1 MAAQTDV
8 VYRRGISGTALAERG
23 LTMWRKS
30 VMLMLVVVSVLLMV
44 GCTSSDHKA
53 GWNARGEVGKIWG
66 VGEQGVKSDLK
77 RVDKGMS
84 ESHRM
89 MAIMILSE
97 AGENTDLESYED
109 VYLVDVATNDGSNTA
124 TVVVVEEKGGS
135 QKTIVPQTIKDQGN
149 ISTP

>member
-1 MAAQTDV
+1 
-8 VYRRGISGTALAERG
+8 
-23 LTMWRKS
+23 
-30 VMLMLVVVSVLLMV
+30 MLVLVIASLILV

-53 GWNARGEVGKIWG
+53 EWKARGEVGNIWG

-77 RVDKGMS
+77 RVDSGMS

-109 VYLVDVATNDGSNTA
+109 VYLVDVATDDGSNTA
-124 TVVVVEEKGGS
+124 TVVVVEDKNGS
-135 QKTIVPQTIKDQGN
+135 QKTIVPQTVKDQGN
-149 ISTP
+149 ISAP